1 MKQGVTQMNRAWSG
15 TRVAALVALTVV
27 YTAAGKIGL
36 HWGIV
41 NPSASPIWAPTGI
54 ALAAFILGGG
64 QVWPA
69 IFLGAFLYNYT
80 TAGSLVTSL
89 GIALG
94 NTLEGAI
101 GAALVRRWA
110 NGAHA
115 FDKGRDVVRFVVLAG
130 ILATAASPT
139 VGVTTLALGGY
150 VRWGEYGRVWVTWWL
165 GDTAGALLVAPPL
178 ILWGLR
184 ARVRWASVR
193 VVEIVALFTSIVLLA
208 ALAFGP
214 LGGPS
219 LGFLCVPVLIW
230 SAMRFGPRLASTA
243 VALVAVIGLVQT
255 TPTINALAPAQRN
268 DQLLLLQ
275 VFMAVTAITIL
286 VLAGVVNERRRSEE
300 QLREL
305 ATTDPLTGLANYR
318 QMITILESEMKRY
331 LRTGRPFSLLFF
343 DLDGLK
349 AINDRLGHLVGSRA
363 LCRVADALRS
373 NCRAIDTPARYG
385 GDEFALILPETDEP
399 EALRVGQRVCAH
411 LAADEE
417 RPALTASVGVAVF
430 PRDGDSVERLIGTA
444 DRALYVMKQSRG

>member
-1 MKQGVTQMNRAWSG
+1 MDRGWSWARG
-15 TRVAALVALTVV
+15 AGLLALLVV
-27 YTAAGKIGL
+27 YTAAGKLGL
-36 HWGIV
+36 QWGIV

-54 ALAAFILGGG
+54 ALAAFVLYGG

-80 TAGSLVTSL
+80 TAGSLLTSF
-89 GIALG
+89 GVAVG
-94 NTLEGAI
+94 NTMEAAVGAN
-101 GAALVRRWA
+101 LVRRWA
-110 NGAHA
+110 NGAQA
-115 FDKGRDVVRFVVLAG
+115 FDSGRDVIRFVVLAG
-130 ILATAASPT
+130 ILATAVSPT

-150 VRWGEYGRVWVTWWL
+150 VKWTDYAPVWLTWWL

-178 ILWGLR
+178 VLWGIR
-184 ARVRWASVR
+184 RHVRWVSVR
-193 VVEIVALFTSIVLLA
+193 MVEIVALFTALVLLS

-219 LGFLCVPVLIW
+219 LGFLCLPVLIW
-230 SAMRFGPRLASTA
+230 SAMRFGPRLAATA
-243 VALVAVIGLVQT
+243 VAVVSVVGVIQT
-255 TPTINALAPAQRN
+255 ASTLDALDPAQRN
-268 DQLLLLQ
+268 AQLLLLQ

-286 VLAGVVNERRRSEE
+286 LLAGVVNERRRGEA
-300 QLREL
+300 QMREL
-305 ATTDPLTGLANYR
+305 AITDPLTGLANYR
-318 QMITILESEMKRY
+318 QMIAILESEMKRF

-349 AINDRLGHLVGSRA
+349 AINDRYGHLVGSRA

-373 NCRAIDTPARYG
+373 TCRAIDTPARYG

-399 EALRVGQRVCAH
+399 EALRVAQRSCAH

-417 RPALTASVGVAVF
+417 QPTVTASVGVAVF

>member
-1 MKQGVTQMNRAWSG
+1 MDRGWSWARIAG
-15 TRVAALVALTVV
+15 LAALLAI
-27 YTAAGKIGL
+27 YTAAGKLGL

-54 ALAAFILGGG
+54 ALAAFILYGG

-89 GIALG
+89 GVALG
-94 NTLEGAI
+94 NTLEAAAGAS
-101 GAALVRRWA
+101 LVRRWA

-115 FDKGRDVVRFVVLAG
+115 FEGGRDVVRFVVLAG
-130 ILATAASPT
+130 ILATAVSPT

-150 VRWGEYGRVWVTWWL
+150 VQWNNYASVWVTWWL

-184 ARVRWASVR
+184 RMRWASVR
-193 VVEIVALFTSIVLLA
+193 MVEVVALFTAIVLLS
-208 ALAFGP
+208 ALTFGP

-219 LGFLCVPVLIW
+219 LGFLCLPVLVW

-243 VALVAVIGLVQT
+243 VAVVSIVGVVQT
-255 TPTINALAPAQRN
+255 APTFAKLAPSERN

-286 VLAGVVNERRRSEE
+286 VLAGVVNERRRGEA
-300 QLREL
+300 QLHEL
-305 ATTDPLTGLANYR
+305 AITDALTGLANYR
-318 QMITILESEMKRY
+318 QMIAILESEMKRY
-331 LRTGRPFSLLFF
+331 LRTGRPFALLFF
-343 DLDGLK
+343 DVDSLK
-349 AINDRLGHLVGSRA
+349 AINDRHGHLVGSRA

-373 NCRAIDTPARYG
+373 SCRAIDTPARYG
-385 GDEFALILPETDEP
+385 GDEFAIILPETDEP
-399 EALRVGQRVCAH
+399 EALRVAQRFAGH
-411 LAADEE
+411 LTADAEY
-417 RPALTASVGVAVF
+417 PPLKASVGLAVF

-444 DRALYVMKQSRG
+444 DRALYAMKQTRG

>member
-1 MKQGVTQMNRAWSG
+1 MNRGWSWA
-15 TRVAALVALTVV
+15 RVGGLAALLLV
-27 YTAAGKIGL
+27 YTAAGKFGL

-54 ALAAFILGGG
+54 ALAAFILYGGP
-64 QVWPA
+64 VWPA
-69 IFLGAFLYNYT
+69 IFFGAFLYNYT
-80 TAGSLVTSL
+80 TAGSLVTSF
-89 GIALG
+89 GVALG
-94 NTLEGAI
+94 NTLEAATGAN
-101 GAALVRRWA
+101 LVRRWA
-110 NGAHA
+110 NGANA
-115 FDKGRDVVRFVVLAG
+115 FEGGRDVVRFVVLAG
-130 ILATAASPT
+130 ILATAVSPT

-150 VRWGEYGRVWVTWWL
+150 VKWSDFAAVWLTWWL

-184 ARVRWASVR
+184 RRMRWASVHM
-193 VVEIVALFTSIVLLA
+193 VEIVALFTALVLLA

-219 LGFLCVPVLIW
+219 LGFLCLPVLVW

-243 VALVAVIGLVQT
+243 VAVVSIVGVVQT
-255 TPTINALAPAQRN
+255 VSRLDALDAPERN
-268 DQLLLLQ
+268 KQLLLLQ

-286 VLAGVVNERRRSEE
+286 VLAGVVNERRRGEA

-305 ATTDPLTGLANYR
+305 AITDPLTGLANYR
-318 QMITILESEMKRY
+318 QMIAILETEMKRY

-349 AINDRLGHLVGSRA
+349 TINDGYGHLVGSRA
-363 LCRVADALRS
+363 LCRLADALRHS
-373 NCRAIDTPARYG
+373 CRAIDTPARYG

-399 EALRVGQRVCAH
+399 EALQVAQRSIAQ

-417 RPALTASVGVAVF
+417 QPPLQACVGLAVF

-444 DRALYVMKQSRG
+444 DRALYAMKQSRG

>member
-1 MKQGVTQMNRAWSG
+1 MVRGWSWA
-15 TRVAALVALTVV
+15 RVGALVALSVV
-27 YTAAGKIGL
+27 YAAAGKLGL

-64 QVWPA
+64 TVWPA
-69 IFLGAFLYNYT
+69 IFIGAFLYNYT

-94 NTLEGAI
+94 NTLEGAV
-101 GAALVRRWA
+101 GATLVRRWA

-115 FDKGRDVVRFVVLAG
+115 FEGGRDVVRFIVLAG
-130 ILATAASPT
+130 ILATTVSPT

-150 VRWGEYGRVWVTWWL
+150 VRWGDYLPVWVTWWL
-165 GDTAGALLVAPPL
+165 GDVAGALLVAPPL
-178 ILWGLR
+178 ILWGKR
-184 ARVRWASVR
+184 RWVRWASVR
-193 VVEIVALFTSIVLLA
+193 MVEVVALFTSIVLLS

-230 SAMRFGPRLASTA
+230 SAMRFGPRLAATA
-243 VALVAVIGLVQT
+243 VAVVSVVGLIQT
-255 TPTINALAPAQRN
+255 TATLDAVDPGQRN
-268 DQLLLLQ
+268 AQLLLLQ

-286 VLAGVVNERRRSEE
+286 VLAGVVHERRRGEAK
-300 QLREL
+300 LLEL
-305 ATTDPLTGLANYR
+305 AITDPLTGLANYR
-318 QMITILESEMKRY
+318 QMITILESEMKRF

-349 AINDRLGHLVGSRA
+349 TINDRYGHLVGSRA
-363 LCRVADALRS
+363 LCRVAAALRS
-373 NCRAIDTPARYG
+373 TCRAIDTPARYG

-399 EALRVGQRVCAH
+399 EALQVAERAGAN

-417 RPALTASVGVAVF
+417 QPPLTASVGVAVF

>member
-1 MKQGVTQMNRAWSG
+1 MDRGGAWARAAG
-15 TRVAALVALTVV
+15 LVGLLVV
-27 YTAAGKIGL
+27 YTTAGKFGL
-36 HWGIV
+36 HWGIL

-54 ALAAFILGGG
+54 ALAAFILYGG

-89 GIALG
+89 GVALG
-94 NTLEGAI
+94 NTLESAAGAT
-101 GAALVRRWA
+101 LVRRWA
-110 NGAHA
+110 NGARA
-115 FDKGRDVVRFVVLAG
+115 FEGGRDVVRFVVLAG
-130 ILATAASPT
+130 ILATAISPT

-150 VRWGEYGRVWVTWWL
+150 VKWTDYAAVWLTWWL
-165 GDTAGALLVAPPL
+165 GDAAGALLVAPPL

-184 ARVRWASVR
+184 SRVRWASVR
-193 VVEIVALFTSIVLLA
+193 MVEIVALFTALILLA

-230 SAMRFGPRLASTA
+230 SAMRFGPRLTASA
-243 VALVAVIGLVQT
+243 VAVVSVVGVIQT
-255 TPTINALAPAQRN
+255 VSTLATLDPGERN
-268 DQLLLLQ
+268 KQLLLLQ
-275 VFMAVTAITIL
+275 VFMAVIAITIL
-286 VLAGVVNERRRSEE
+286 VLAGVVNERRRVDA

-305 ATTDPLTGLANYR
+305 AITDALTGLANYR
-318 QMITILESEMKRY
+318 QMIAIIEAEMKRY

-349 AINDRLGHLVGSRA
+349 AINDRHGHLVGSRA
-363 LCRVADALRS
+363 LCRVAEALRS
-373 NCRAIDTPARYG
+373 SSRAIDTPARYG

-399 EALRVGQRVCAH
+399 EALRVAQRCAAQ
-411 LAADEE
+411 LAADTEH
-417 RPALTASVGVAVF
+417 PPLTASVGLAVF

-444 DRALYVMKQSRG
+444 DRALYAMKQSRG

>member
-1 MKQGVTQMNRAWSG
+1 MERGWSWA
-15 TRVAALVALTVV
+15 RVAGLVALLVV
-27 YTAAGKIGL
+27 YTAAGKLGL
-36 HWGIV
+36 QWGLV

-54 ALAAFILGGG
+54 ALAAFILVGG

-69 IFLGAFLYNYT
+69 IFLGAFLYNFT
-80 TAGSLVTSL
+80 TTHSVATSL
-89 GIALG
+89 GVALG
-94 NTLEGAI
+94 NTLEAAAGAN
-101 GAALVRRWA
+101 LVRRWA

-115 FDKGRDVVRFVVLAG
+115 FEGGRDVVRFVVLAG
-130 ILATAASPT
+130 ILATAISPT
-139 VGVTTLALGGY
+139 VGVTTLALGGS
-150 VRWGEYGRVWVTWWL
+150 VKWAEYPTVWVTWWL

-184 ARVRWASVR
+184 RRVRWVSVR
-193 VVEIVALFTSIVLLA
+193 MVEILSLFTALVLLS

-219 LGFLCVPVLIW
+219 LGFLCIPVLIW
-230 SAMRFGPRLASTA
+230 SAMRFGPRLATTA
-243 VALVAVIGLVQT
+243 VAVVSVVSVVQT
-255 TPTINALAPAQRN
+255 ASTLAALEPGDRN
-268 DQLLLLQ
+268 KQLLLLQ

-286 VLAGVVNERRRSEE
+286 VLAGVVNERRHGDA

-318 QMITILESEMKRY
+318 QMISIIEAEMKRY
-331 LRTGRPFSLLFF
+331 LRTGRAFSLLFF

-349 AINDRLGHLVGSRA
+349 AINDRYGHLVGSRA

-373 NCRAIDTPARYG
+373 TCRAIDTPARYG

-399 EALRVGQRVCAH
+399 EALRVAQRSCAY

-417 RPALTASVGVAVF
+417 HPVLSASVGLAVF

-444 DRALYVMKQSRG
+444 DRALYAMKQSRE

>member
-1 MKQGVTQMNRAWSG
+1 MDRGWSWARG
-15 TRVAALVALTVV
+15 AGLLALLVV
-27 YTAAGKIGL
+27 YTAAGKLGL
-36 HWGIV
+36 LWGIV

-54 ALAAFILGGG
+54 ALAAFVLYGG

-69 IFLGAFLYNYT
+69 IFLGAFLYNFT
-80 TAGSLVTSL
+80 TAGSLLTSL
-89 GIALG
+89 GVALG
-94 NTLEGAI
+94 NTME
-101 GAALVRRWA
+101 AAVGSNLVRRWA
-110 NGAHA
+110 NGAQA
-115 FDKGRDVVRFVVLAG
+115 FDSGRDVVRFVVLAG
-130 ILATAASPT
+130 ILATAVSPA

-150 VRWGEYGRVWVTWWL
+150 VKWNDYGPVWLTWWL

-178 ILWGLR
+178 VLWGIR
-184 ARVRWASVR
+184 RHVRWVSVR
-193 VVEIVALFTSIVLLA
+193 MVEIVALFTALVLLS

-219 LGFLCVPVLIW
+219 LGFLCLPVLIW
-230 SAMRFGPRLASTA
+230 SAMRFGPRLAATA
-243 VALVAVIGLVQT
+243 VAVVSVVGLIQT
-255 TPTINALAPAQRN
+255 ASTLDALDAAQHNA
-268 DQLLLLQ
+268 QLLLLQ

-286 VLAGVVNERRRSEE
+286 LLAGVVNERRRGEA

-305 ATTDPLTGLANYR
+305 AITDPLTGLANYR
-318 QMITILESEMKRY
+318 QMIAILESEMKRY

-349 AINDRLGHLVGSRA
+349 AINDRYGHLVGSRA

-373 NCRAIDTPARYG
+373 TCRAIDTPARYG

-399 EALRVGQRVCAH
+399 EALRVAQRSCAY

-417 RPALTASVGVAVF
+417 KPTLAASVGVAVF

-444 DRALYVMKQSRG
+444 DRALYAMKQSRG

>member
-1 MKQGVTQMNRAWSG
+1 MDRGWSWARG
-15 TRVAALVALTVV
+15 AGLVALLVV
-27 YTAAGKIGL
+27 YTAAGKFGL
-36 HWGIV
+36 RWGIV

-54 ALAAFILGGG
+54 ALAAFVLSGG

-89 GIALG
+89 GVALG
-94 NTLEGAI
+94 NTMEAAVGAN
-101 GAALVRRWA
+101 LVRRWA
-110 NGAHA
+110 NGPHA
-115 FDKGRDVVRFVVLAG
+115 FEVGRDVVRFVVLAG
-130 ILATAASPT
+130 ILATAVSPT

-150 VRWGEYGRVWVTWWL
+150 VKWTEFPTVWVTWWL
-165 GDTAGALLVAPPL
+165 GDTAGALLLAPPL

-184 ARVRWASVR
+184 PRVRWASVR
-193 VVEIVALFTSIVLLA
+193 VVEVVALFTALVLLS

-219 LGFLCVPVLIW
+219 LGFLCLPVLIW

-243 VALVAVIGLVQT
+243 VAVVSVVSVVQT
-255 TPTINALAPAQRN
+255 ASTLDALDPGQRN
-268 DQLLLLQ
+268 AQLLLLQ

-286 VLAGVVNERRRSEE
+286 SLAGVVNERRHGEA

-318 QMITILESEMKRY
+318 QMIAILESEMKRY

-349 AINDRLGHLVGSRA
+349 AINDRFGHLVGSRA
-363 LCRVADALRS
+363 LCRIADALRS
-373 NCRAIDTPARYG
+373 SCRAIDTPARYG

-399 EALRVGQRVCAH
+399 EALRVAQRTGDY

-417 RPALTASVGVAVF
+417 HPTLSASVGVAVF

-444 DRALYVMKQSRG
+444 DRALYAMKQSRG

>member
-1 MKQGVTQMNRAWSG
+1 MDRGLSPA
-15 TRVAALVALTVV
+15 RVGGLVALLVV
-27 YTAAGKIGL
+27 YTAAGKLGL

-41 NPSASPIWAPTGI
+41 NPSASPIWAPSGI
-54 ALAAFILGGG
+54 ALAAFVLYGG

-94 NTLEGAI
+94 NTIEAAVGAN
-101 GAALVRRWA
+101 LVRRWA
-110 NGAHA
+110 NGPHA
-115 FDKGRDVVRFVVLAG
+115 LEVGRDVVRFVVLAG
-130 ILATAASPT
+130 ILATTISPA

-150 VRWGEYGRVWVTWWL
+150 VKWIDYPAVWVTWWL

-178 ILWGLR
+178 ILWGMR
-184 ARVRWASVR
+184 PPVRWASVG
-193 VVEIVALFTSIVLLA
+193 VVEVVALFTSVVLLS

-219 LGFLCVPVLIW
+219 LGFLCLPVLVW
-230 SAMRFGPRLASTA
+230 SAMRFGPRLASTT
-243 VALVAVIGLVQT
+243 VAVVSVVGVVQT
-255 TPTINALAPAQRN
+255 ASTLDALEPGQRN
-268 DQLLLLQ
+268 AQLLLLQ

-286 VLAGVVNERRRSEE
+286 VLAGVVNERRRGEA

-305 ATTDPLTGLANYR
+305 AITDPLTGLANYR
-318 QMITILESEMKRY
+318 QMIAILESEMKRY
-331 LRTGRPFSLLFF
+331 LRTGRSFSLLFF

-349 AINDRLGHLVGSRA
+349 AINDRYGHLVGSRA
-363 LCRVADALRS
+363 LCRAADALRS
-373 NCRAIDTPARYG
+373 TCRAIDTPARYG

-399 EALRVGQRVCAH
+399 EAVRVAHRSCAQ

-417 RPALTASVGVAVF
+417 YPALTASVGVAVF

-444 DRALYVMKQSRG
+444 DRALYAMKQSRG

>member
-1 MKQGVTQMNRAWSG
+1 MDREWSWS
-15 TRVAALVALTVV
+15 RVAALVALTVV

-64 QVWPA
+64 RVWPA

-89 GIALG
+89 GVALG
-94 NTLEGAI
+94 NTLEGAV

-110 NGAHA
+110 NGAQA

-130 ILATAASPT
+130 ILATAVSPT

-150 VRWGEYGRVWVTWWL
+150 VRWSDYLAVWVTWWL
-165 GDTAGALLVAPPL
+165 GNAAGALLVTPPL
-178 ILWGLR
+178 ILWGMR
-184 ARVRWASVR
+184 RRVRWVSVR
-193 VVEIVALFTSIVLLA
+193 LVEIVALFTALVLLA

-219 LGFLCVPVLIW
+219 LGFLCLPVLIW
-230 SAMRFGPRLASTA
+230 SAMRFGPRLAATA
-243 VALVAVIGLVQT
+243 VALISVVGLVQT
-255 TPTINALAPAQRN
+255 TATLDTLDPGQRN
-268 DQLLLLQ
+268 AQLLLLQ

-286 VLAGVVNERRRSEE
+286 VLAGVVNERRRSEV
-300 QLREL
+300 QLLEL

-318 QMITILESEMKRY
+318 QMITILEAEMKRY
-331 LRTGRPFSLLFF
+331 LRTGRPFSLLFL

-349 AINDRLGHLVGSRA
+349 AINDRHGHLVGSRA
-363 LCRVADALRS
+363 LCRLADALRS

-399 EALRVGQRVCAH
+399 EALRVAQRACAY
-411 LAADEE
+411 LAADQE
-417 RPALTASVGVAVF
+417 RPTLTASVGVAVF